1 MSSEK
6 TVVSN
11 GKMKRLG
18 CQLGIAVV
26 MAIVALID
34 HTVMV
39 SRAAGAV
46 DFSPA
51 LAAVPGMLII
61 IVMVMAGLVM
71 KTLIPLP
78 LPAIAYCVLIA
89 CIFTIPGF
97 IPGAETISEL
107 LNKVNFMALATPVTA
122 CVGLSAAKD
131 LPQLKKAGLP
141 LLVVTIRAIIG
152 SYIGSA
158 LIADIVLKLTGVVW
172 GRRCTFRA

>member
-141 LLVVTIRAIIG
+141 LLVVTILAIIG
-152 SYIGSA
+152 SFIGSA
-158 LIADIVLKLTGVVW
+158 QIADIVLKLTGVV
-172 GRRCTFRA
+172 